1 MPLRMVKRSVA
12 SRMEKGERKAL
23 SSRVTSAE
31 LSGCLRAACKSTLH
45 AHLRDWTLSIRHR
58 GGDNAFCH
66 ISHSRLSFQTGRYS
80 GPINVRL
87 GGRQREDVVKCA
99 RERRPSRNCRSS
111 TRRGRLVVVWVLSLL
126 RTCGHL
132 CAAKRRG
139 NWPSNRSRIARGNSE
154 RKA

>member
-1 MPLRMVKRSVA
+1 MCPLQNSLDACALLA
-12 SRMEKGERKAL
+12 SPP
-23 SSRVTSAE
+23 
-31 LSGCLRAACKSTLH
+31 CTLLCVLGRFQSETGT
-45 AHLRDWTLSIRHR
+45 AITLFAIS
-58 GGDNAFCH
+58 

-99 RERRPSRNCRSS
+99 RERRPSRNRRSS

>member
-1 MPLRMVKRSVA
+1 MVKRSVA

-23 SSRVTSAE
+23 SSRVSSAK
-31 LSGCLRAACKSTLH
+31 LSGCLRTTCKSTLH
-45 AHLRDWTLSIRHR
+45 ASLRAWTLSNGHR
-58 GGDNAFCH
+58 GGDNAFCPN
-66 ISHSRLSFQTGRYS
+66 ISHSRLSFQTVRYS